1 MFDAFFNDMAEGQQ
15 QMEVSNKKERKLRDK
30 ARRLI
35 EKTYSKLTVVALN
48 KVAEADARIM
58 FYRIQKEFE
67 SNPDNKEVRPAIDWL
82 DATIKYLEANRL
94 FDKQDARELEAL
106 KKIREDYNVEN
117 FNIDDVYN
125 KFSQNE
131 KDAIDILQKIDNNNA
146 GKAVYAANNRD
157 AAFVPRQN
165 YVHISVRPKSRER
178 VDINK
183 DVIDNF
189 IQATDN
195 YRRPSTKDKSGI
207 ERTGQVNPIYTSAL
221 NSSERGSKFT
231 NLDYYMTTPVRKAK
245 ETFKTMRDK
254 IIEDYNGSPP
264 KEVQAFL
271 NSLEKGINQSIQN
284 TLAADFVENNYMQMV
299 SAALQRLG
307 YRTMLASVPR
317 AGVEYLSNMAFA
329 ALHPQIFY
337 SGISKKN
344 KLTTEELTNVLE
356 NLNSKVLTR
365 LLGENLMSSKV
376 DVDIL
381 NKKSYKSER
390 FVSTSKEKIVGLWDA
405 SGKKFK
411 NAVALIADTLISSP
425 DKIVMKPMS

>member
-1 MFDAFFNDMAEGQQ
+1 
-15 QMEVSNKKERKLRDK
+15 
-30 ARRLI
+30 
-35 EKTYSKLTVVALN
+35 
-48 KVAEADARIM
+48 VAEADARIM

-254 IIEDYNGSPP
+254 IIEDYSC
-264 KEVQAFL
+264 A
-271 NSLEKGINQSIQN
+271 
-284 TLAADFVENNYMQMV
+284 
-299 SAALQRLG
+299 
-307 YRTMLASVPR
+307 
-317 AGVEYLSNMAFA
+317 
-329 ALHPQIFY
+329 
-337 SGISKKN
+337 
-344 KLTTEELTNVLE
+344 
-356 NLNSKVLTR
+356 
-365 LLGENLMSSKV
+365 
-376 DVDIL
+376 
-381 NKKSYKSER
+381 
-390 FVSTSKEKIVGLWDA
+390 
-405 SGKKFK
+405 
-411 NAVALIADTLISSP
+411 
-425 DKIVMKPMS
+425 